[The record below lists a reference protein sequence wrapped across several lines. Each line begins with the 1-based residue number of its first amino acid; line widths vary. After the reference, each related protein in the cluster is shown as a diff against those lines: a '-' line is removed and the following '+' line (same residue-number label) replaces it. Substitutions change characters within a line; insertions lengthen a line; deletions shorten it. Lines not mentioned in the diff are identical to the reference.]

1 MRIPIASDIHGNLTA
16 LKAVLAVELE
26 SVYKPLGK
34 TLAVCAFIAHTFGT
48 FRGMPLPTP
57 AA

>member
-1 MRIPIASDIHGNLTA
+1 
-16 LKAVLAVELE
+16 VELE

-34 TLAVCAFIAHTFGT
+34 TLVVCAFIAHTFGT